1 MPKNSNHAVASLALL
16 ALSACAAPIVRI
28 EQPDFR
34 EGAPAIDRLVDLG
47 GWPLPAS
54 GQLSQEDSD
63 GVLTPGEW
71 VAVLGHGLD
80 AGSKSSLTIDGTAVA
95 VRGHLQG
102 GSLLVQVPRKLAPRR
117 AHQLAVTTPSGTAS
131 IEFHVRS
138 YVVVGDTDGK
148 TVRFLPMEFD
158 GKAMI
163 SKSAVDLELNGAHLH
178 TLSPSGAWLYILQE
192 TGLLGQSGPV
202 TADIAVVHMGAR
214 KRPRMI
220 GSFSVRSVS
229 PPTALTMVDENT
241 LLVLGENDLLVC
253 EVTAGR
259 IVPSASVPLP
269 RSPGKSLYVDVLPL
283 PGRSAAVVL
292 EAYSNA
298 VTLIDLSDLH
308 QPRVVNTLSAGETND
323 IPWSVNLTPDL
334 DDPTGFWLLQGPN
347 LRISGEKLGRFAD
360 RLAAKTKAALGMKTS
375 APAPTAAPGNKP
387 TDADQNKGA
396 RLVHLRAVAGFLEIE
411 RDDERALPDD
421 FLPFYVLSQPK
432 GEFLVSGVS
441 SDIFRF
447 AGIPRSFDGVKT
459 VVDVLANSLQ
469 FGRVLRLRKAGPDEW
484 TLKGPT
490 LYFNLDT
497 LADGTM
503 VYSTIQ
509 PGVSVLPPSLE
520 VQWGV
525 DATGP
530 SATGRDFR
538 DLNALEWTALL
549 PPYTFG
555 LLSVQ

>member
-1 MPKNSNHAVASLALL
+1 MRTRDSHVLVFLVIV
-16 ALSACAAPIVRI
+16 ALSACAAPIIRVA
-28 EQPDFR
+28 QPDLR

-47 GWPLPAS
+47 GWSLPES

-71 VAVLGHGLD
+71 VAVLGRDLD
-80 AGSKSSLTIDGTAVA
+80 AGSKSSVTIDGNAVA
-95 VRGHLQG
+95 IRGHLQG

-117 AHQLAVTTPSGTAS
+117 GHKLAVTTPSGTAS
-131 IEFHVRS
+131 IDFQVRS

-148 TVRFLPMEFD
+148 TVRFLPMEPD
-158 GKAMI
+158 GKSMI
-163 SKSAVDLELNGAHLH
+163 SKSAVDLEFNGAHLH
-178 TLSPSGAWLYILQE
+178 TLSPGGAWLYILQE
-192 TGLLGQSGPV
+192 TGLLGQSGPI

-253 EVTAGR
+253 DTTGGR
-259 IVPSASVPLP
+259 IVPGASLPLP
-269 RSPGKSLYVDVLPL
+269 RAPGKSLYVDVLAV

-292 EAYSNA
+292 EAYGNA
-298 VTLIDLSDLH
+298 VTLIDLSDLR
-308 QPRVVNTLSAGETND
+308 QPRVVNTLSTGETKD
-323 IPWSVNLTPDL
+323 IPWSVNLAPDP

-360 RLAAKTKAALGMKTS
+360 RLAAKTKAALGMKAP
-375 APAPTAAPGNKP
+375 APAPTATP
-387 TDADQNKGA
+387 TDAEQNKGA
-396 RLVHLRAVAGFLEIE
+396 RLVHLRAVAGFLEIA
-411 RDDERALPDD
+411 RADERALPDD

-432 GEFLVSGVS
+432 GEFLVTGVS
-441 SDIFRF
+441 SDVFRF
-447 AGIPRSFDGVKT
+447 AGIPRSFDGMKT

-484 TLKGPT
+484 AIKGPT

-497 LADGTM
+497 LTDGTM

-509 PGVSVLPPSLE
+509 PGVSVLPPSLD
-520 VQWGV
+520 VHWGV
-525 DATGP
+525 DASGP

-538 DLNALEWTALL
+538 DLNELEWTALL